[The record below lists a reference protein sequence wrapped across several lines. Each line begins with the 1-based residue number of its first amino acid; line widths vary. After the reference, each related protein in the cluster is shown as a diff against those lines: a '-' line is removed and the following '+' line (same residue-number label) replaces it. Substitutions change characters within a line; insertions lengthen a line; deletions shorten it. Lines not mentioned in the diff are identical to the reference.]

1 MKILSAA
8 ILIACVPLSA
18 AAISSSRASAAS
30 SLPTCQDLAKQAG
43 WVANN
48 RDFGIR
54 AFMKAAFFEG
64 RCQRM
69 DGTVHQGARSKKKVR
84 LL

>member
-8 ILIACVPLSA
+8 TLIVCVPLSA
-18 AAISSSRASAAS
+18 AISVSPASAAS

-48 RDFGIR
+48 QDIGIR
-54 AFMKAAFFEG
+54 AFMKRAFRER
-64 RCQRM
+64 RCQTM
-69 DGTVHQGARSKKKVR
+69 DGKVYQGASPKKK
-84 LL
+84 